1 MSSHAVGVKDPQLAG
16 QFKNVI
22 MATLASTIGFWGW
35 TMIGP
40 LAKSY
45 YKEQFHLTPGQ
56 LSALIAMP
64 VIVGAVARIP
74 VGALTDK
81 FGGRIMFTALLTL
94 TSIMVVITGLV
105 GLTDNY
111 PLLLVSAFFLG
122 IGGSIFAVGIPFS
135 ASWFEPQRKGL
146 ATGIFGMGM
155 IGTAVAAFFNPRM
168 LQAFGYFPTHLIIA
182 GTALAYAVIVWFF
195 IEDSPK
201 TVGRAPEP
209 VMPKI
214 VAATKNVSTWQLC
227 FIYAVVFGA
236 FVAFSN
242 YLPTY
247 MSNVYNFNAVQ
258 AGTFAAMFAACAVI
272 ARPFGGIAAD
282 KLGPRSVTLVMFAA
296 VAGLSCL
303 IAMQFPSPALY
314 YTLFIL
320 MAIFIG
326 FGTGTVF
333 GWVGRAA
340 KPEETGTVG
349 GLVSAAGGL
358 GGYFPPLVMGAVY
371 GANGNY
377 FWAQIALM
385 VTAVVSLGI
394 SLLIKNGGKPQAK

>member
-1 MSSHAVGVKDPQLAG
+1 MERDPQLKG
-16 QFKNVI
+16 QLKNVI

-45 YKEQFHLTPGQ
+45 YKEAFHLTPGQ

-81 FGGRIMFTALLTL
+81 FGGRIMFTCLLVL
-94 TSIMVVITGLV
+94 TSIMVLITALIGQT
-105 GLTDNY
+105 GNY

-135 ASWFEPQRKGL
+135 ASWYEPHRKGL

-155 IGTAVAAFFNPRM
+155 IGTAVAAFCNPRM
-168 LQAFGYFPTHLIIA
+168 VKAFGYFETHLIIA
-182 GTALAYAVIVWFF
+182 AIALVYAVIVWFF
-195 IEDSPK
+195 LKDSPK
-201 TVGRAPEP
+201 TRGKKAEP
-209 VMPKI
+209 IMPKI
-214 VAATKNVSTWQLC
+214 KHAMKDIATWELC
-227 FIYAVVFGA
+227 FIYGVIFGA

-242 YLPTY
+242 YIPTY
-247 MSNVYNFNAVQ
+247 MSNVYNFDPVQ
-258 AGTFAAMFAACAVI
+258 AGTFAALFATCAVV
-272 ARPFGGIAAD
+272 ARPFGGVAAD
-282 KLGPRSVTLVMFAA
+282 KLGPRPVTLIMFAA
-296 VAGLSCL
+296 VVVLSLL
-303 IAMQFPSPALY
+303 IAQQFASPAVY
-314 YTLFIL
+314 YALFII
-320 MAIFIG
+320 MAVFIG

-340 KPEETGTVG
+340 KPEDTGTVG

-371 GANGNY
+371 GANGHY
-377 FWAQIALM
+377 FWAQVALAI
-385 VTAVVSLGI
+385 TAGVALLI
-394 SLLIKNGGKPQAK
+394 SLVIKNGNKPKAR

>member
-1 MSSHAVGVKDPQLAG
+1 MSAHTTERDPRLAG
-16 QFKNVI
+16 QLRYVI

-40 LAKSY
+40 IAKSY
-45 YKEQFHLTPGQ
+45 YKEAFSLDASQ

-74 VGALTDK
+74 VGALTDR
-81 FGGRIMFTALLTL
+81 FGGRIMFTCLLSL
-94 TSIMVVITGLV
+94 TSIMVLLTAFVGQTG
-105 GLTDNY
+105 NFA
-111 PLLLVSAFFLG
+111 LLMVSAFFLG
-122 IGGSIFAVGIPFS
+122 IGGSIFAIGIPFS
-135 ASWFEPQRKGL
+135 AAWYEPHRKGL

-168 LQAFGYFPTHLIIA
+168 LQAFGYFPTHVIISCI
-182 GTALAYAVIVWFF
+182 ALTYAIIVWFF
-195 IEDSPK
+195 LKDSPVTK
-201 TVGRAPEP
+201 DREP
-209 VMPKI
+209 QPIMPKI
-214 VAATKNVSTWQLC
+214 IKASKDIVTWQLC

-247 MSNVYNFNAVQ
+247 MSNVYNFDAVS
-258 AGTFAAMFAACAVI
+258 AGTFAAIFASCAVL
-272 ARPFGGIAAD
+272 ARPFGGLAAD
-282 KLGPRSVTLVMFAA
+282 KLGPRPVTLLMFAA
-296 VAGLSCL
+296 VAVLSFL
-303 IAMQFPSPALY
+303 IAQQFTSPAVY
-314 YTLFIL
+314 YLLFVL

-340 KPEETGTVG
+340 RPEDTGTVG

-358 GGYFPPLVMGAVY
+358 GGYFPPLVMGSVY
-371 GANGNY
+371 NAYNHY

-385 VTAVVSLGI
+385 VTALVSLAI
-394 SLLIKNGGKPQAK
+394 SLLIKNGGRQS